1 MIFLVL
7 FAIIAIIVIALNMY
21 DSSNLDM
28 IKNHFEEKNCQNI
41 IYSKGTY
48 KGLCGDEVMQIKN
61 SFSVDLEKNK
71 TTFKLSKIEQLE
83 KKELSIIINRNYNI
97 VFKDEK
103 NREIFYKN
111 LKEKL
116 NKWKK

>member
-7 FAIIAIIVIALNMY
+7 FAIIAIIVIALNMH

-41 IYSKGTY
+41 IYSKGGTY
-48 KGLCGDEVMQIKN
+48 KGLCGGEEVMQIKN

-83 KKELSIIINRNYNI
+83 KKRVINNY
-97 VFKDEK
+97 K
-103 NREIFYKN
+103 
-111 LKEKL
+111 
-116 NKWKK
+116 